1 MTEKA
6 WSASWA
12 VSIDGRDISS
22 RLNPF
27 LQSIEVT
34 DKDGTSSDTCRLEL
48 DDTEA
53 QIRLPRAGGLIA
65 VALEGIE
72 VFRGTID
79 EIQSTGAR
87 GQGRVVTVSAKGF
100 DSRGKVK
107 APLDFHRD
115 NVSLQ
120 TFLDDAAERAGLAKV
135 VVDPAFGSIVRDYW
149 SADGESFIH
158 LLERLARELGGTP
171 KVRGDRAVLA
181 RRGKGLS
188 ASGKPMPSLT
198 GTWGDNLLSW
208 DISPYVGRPRGK
220 KARVKWFDHKAAKY
234 EEKEV
239 EIETSTE
246 YSPSDTARIEAAF
259 NDTGKAP
266 RAFTSQELSVIQ
278 RAFDVAADPVGALR
292 ESALSAVHS
301 AFEAV
306 TAEPRTYTPEEMA
319 AIRAAFDAPD
329 ETMERVYSAEEMA
342 IIKAAFD
349 APDVVLTPPYAAADA
364 PTAEGVAQ
372 GKKTSSQRK
381 SGEGSVHLI
390 LTPQARVEGTFTI
403 RGARPGID
411 GDYRIGG
418 VTHRLDRSGGSTTEL
433 ELKQPGKGAG
443 ADGRPAGNFD
453 REAFIQEQRA
463 ALESVRDQPD
473 PGAPA
478 F

>member
-1 MTEKA
+1 LTEQAWKA
-6 WSASWA
+6 EWS

-22 RLNPF
+22 RLNPY
-27 LQSIEVT
+27 LESIEVV
-34 DKDGTSSDTCRLEL
+34 DKDGTSSDTCRLTL

-53 QIRLPRAGGLIA
+53 QIKLPRAGGLIA

-107 APLDFHRD
+107 APLNFHRD
-115 NVSLQ
+115 DVSMQ
-120 TFLDDAAERAGLAKV
+120 TFLDDAARRAGLARI

-149 SADGESFIH
+149 SADGESFVH
-158 LLERLARELGGTP
+158 LGERLAREFGGTF
-171 KVRGDRAVLA
+171 KVRADRAVLA
-181 RRGKGLS
+181 RRGEGMTP
-188 ASGKPMPSLT
+188 SGQPMPSLT
-198 GTWGDNLLSW
+198 GTYGDNLISW
-208 DISPYVGRPRGK
+208 DISPFVGRPRGK
-220 KARVKWFDHKAAKY
+220 KARVKFYDRAKARY
-234 EEKEV
+234 ETREV
-239 EIETSTE
+239 EIEATE
-246 YSPSDTARIEAAF
+246 YSPTDQAAIQEAIEQ
-259 NDTGKAP
+259 TGRSP
-266 RAFTSQELSVIQ
+266 RPYTPQELSIIRQVY
-278 RAFDVAADPVGALR
+278 DAAGNPVGALTG
-292 ESALSAVHS
+292 AVLGTIRS
-301 AFEAV
+301 AFETL
-306 TAEPRTYTPEEMA
+306 TAEPRTYTAVEMA
-319 AIRAAFDAPD
+319 AIKAAFEAPD
-329 ETMERVYSAEEMA
+329 ETMTRAYSAEEMA
-342 IIKAAFD
+342 IIRQAFD
-349 APDVVLTPPYAAADA
+349 APDAVLTPTYSAADGEA
-364 PTAEGVAQ
+364 AESIAK
-372 GKKTSSQRK
+372 GKKSDSQRK
-381 SGEGSVHLI
+381 SGEGSAQLI

-443 ADGRPAGNFD
+443 ADGRPAGDFD
-453 REAFIQEQRA
+453 REHFIQEQRA